1 MKDLVFFIKV
11 SLMRDAQK
19 EYFRTRSQDS
29 LRKAKALEAEVDK
42 IIQRAR
48 SEERSTRFP
57 TDVPNPFQ
65 SLDVDFSTPAVP
77 NDLYQH

>member
-1 MKDLVFFIKV
+1 MKDLAFFTKV

-19 EYFRTRSQDS
+19 EYFRTRSHDS

-42 IIQRAR
+42 IIQRVR
-48 SEERSTRFP
+48 SKERSTQFP
-57 TDVPNPFQ
+57 KDVPTLFM
-65 SLDVDFSTPAVP
+65 DVDVSTPAVP